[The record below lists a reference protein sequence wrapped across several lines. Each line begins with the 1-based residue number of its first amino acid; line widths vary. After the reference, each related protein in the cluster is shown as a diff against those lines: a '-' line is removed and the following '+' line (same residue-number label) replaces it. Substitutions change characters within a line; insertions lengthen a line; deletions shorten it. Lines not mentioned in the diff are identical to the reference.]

1 MGLALEYAQRH
12 RTSILYVCVYDL
24 GGDGGGG
31 EGVGLRHLSQQF
43 TSSLLPFVLP
53 LKFWENAFQ
62 AYGAQP
68 HPHTH
73 THIDILCSVAAGGS
87 HQNRAGIIEFHCK

>member
-31 EGVGLRHLSQQF
+31 WGSDICHNSSHRHCF
-43 TSSLLPFVLP
+43 P
-53 LKFWENAFQ
+53 LF
-62 AYGAQP
+62 YP
-68 HPHTH
+68 
-73 THIDILCSVAAGGS
+73 
-87 HQNRAGIIEFHCK
+87 